1 MSSPPRDEQPARA
14 QALRKAGVS
23 GVDTATR
30 RRAEYSSD
38 ASTYRVVPGVVAF
51 PRHVD
56 EIEAALSVCRDR
68 GVPLVPRGGGTSIA
82 GNALSTAVVLD
93 TSRHLNRVLEVDA
106 AARTAVV
113 EPRAVL
119 DAITK
124 EASKYGLQ
132 FGPDPSTHSPATI
145 GGSLGNKPCG
155 ARALG
160 EGA

>member
-1 MSSPPRDEQPARA
+1 MSSPPLAEPTALA

-23 GVDTATR
+23 GVDTAPR

-38 ASTYRVVPGVVAF
+38 ASNYRVVPAVVAF

-93 TSRHLNRVLEVDA
+93 TSRHLG
-106 AARTAVV
+106 T
-113 EPRAVL
+113 
-119 DAITK
+119 
-124 EASKYGLQ
+124 G
-132 FGPDPSTHSPATI
+132 GPPTT
-145 GGSLGNKPCG
+145 
-155 ARALG
+155 
-160 EGA
+160 